1 MRGERS
7 RGDGGGNQ
15 TCRRKGERGEED
27 WGMSSSG
34 DLPEY
39 LLRLHTANKAQ
50 VLKAV
55 SWLWRFWGLQG
66 TRHRSPLKAQC
77 SAPSKCHPV
86 PTEACYPR

>member
-39 LLRLHTANKAQ
+39 LLRLHTADKAQ

-55 SWLWRFWGLQG
+55 SWL
-66 TRHRSPLKAQC
+66 
-77 SAPSKCHPV
+77 
-86 PTEACYPR
+86 